1 MAKKAWGVFLKGRAP
16 HRRVRSIFFSCMAF
30 CSILC
35 GRRTHL
41 FYFLVVHRSN
51 PEFWFERPSGAPAS
65 TLPLLPKVLTMSDL
79 EWTYDMDGVL
89 LRSIAA
95 DASAPGAF
103 PEETRGRQS
112 DDVKS
117 FWERVV
123 ASFSERGWN
132 VTAREVR
139 KRAAFFLADLE
150 PLSATLHLII
160 QATRAAEE
168 EGVTVETLLARIE
181 RRNEERERAG
191 AYRTANL
198 RGGPSAASERSSSA
212 AESSLLPSRADQR
225 CLCNDCISG
234 SSTSCP
240 YSGRLHFVLSQSTP
254 AAMSAA
260 GASSSTQTNTVETYL
275 IISGDEPPSHD
286 CRSALLAA
294 VALQCGLPSE
304 KEGVFVALLR
314 KSIAGVVVD
323 DLGLQRTP
331 LDADTQ
337 GVRDLAT

>member
-1 MAKKAWGVFLKGRAP
+1 
-16 HRRVRSIFFSCMAF
+16 
-30 CSILC
+30 
-35 GRRTHL
+35 
-41 FYFLVVHRSN
+41 
-51 PEFWFERPSGAPAS
+51 
-65 TLPLLPKVLTMSDL
+65 MSDL

-89 LRSIAA
+89 LRSIAT
-95 DASAPGAF
+95 DASAPGSF
-103 PEETRGRQS
+103 PEELRRHQS
-112 DDVKS
+112 ADIKS

-123 ASFSERGWN
+123 ASFSDRGWT

-150 PLSATLHLII
+150 PLSAALHLII
-160 QATRAAEE
+160 QATRTAEE
-168 EGVTVETLLARIE
+168 EGVSVETLLARIE

-191 AYRTANL
+191 AYPNL
-198 RGGPSAASERSSSA
+198 RRGPSAASERSSAA

-225 CLCNDCISG
+225 CLCNQCISG
-234 SSTSCP
+234 SSTPCP

-275 IISGDEPPSHD
+275 IISGNEPPSQD

-314 KSIAGVVVD
+314 ESLAIELLPRWLAASEQPG
-323 DLGLQRTP
+323 GLER
-331 LDADTQ
+331 DATRPARQ
-337 GVRDLAT
+337 QHCSR

>member
-1 MAKKAWGVFLKGRAP
+1 
-16 HRRVRSIFFSCMAF
+16 MAF

-35 GRRTHL
+35 GRRTHR

-103 PEETRGRQS
+103 PEELRGGRRQS

-168 EGVTVETLLARIE
+168 EGVTVEMLLARIE
-181 RRNEERERAG
+181 RRNEERERADQ
-191 AYRTANL
+191 RRSSF
-198 RGGPSAASERSSSA
+198 RGGLGAVPQSSSSA
-212 AESSLLPSRADQR
+212 AETSGSSSPGDQR